1 MTGEKMEGAAPEDRE
16 IPSGRRNSQGIR
28 IDPEAEAEQTDRR
41 AVISALVDHEPGVL
55 ANVSGLFARRQLN
68 IESLTVG
75 PTIDESKARMTI
87 VVEEDE
93 PGIEQAK
100 RQLRKEVHAWSV
112 REVKGAIEREL
123 ALIKVKGDDPAGVTA
138 VAEMYGGQAVR
149 ADDEIITVELTGTE
163 AETDA
168 AIRAFEQF
176 GVHEVARTGTAALA
190 SGTQS
195 TP

>member
-1 MTGEKMEGAAPEDRE
+1 MTGERMEGAAPEERE
-16 IPSGRRNSQGIR
+16 MPTGRRNSQGIR
-28 IDPEAEAEQTDRR
+28 IDPETEAELEERR

-112 REVKGAIEREL
+112 REVRGAIEREL
-123 ALIKVKGDDPAGVTA
+123 ALIKVHGDDPAGVSA
-138 VAEMYGGQAVR
+138 LAEMYDGEAIQG
-149 ADDEIITVELTGTE
+149 DDGILTVQLTGTE
-163 AETDA
+163 AEIDA
-168 AIRAFEQF
+168 AIEAFEQF

-195 TP
+195 TT

>member
-1 MTGEKMEGAAPEDRE
+1 MTGEKMEGAAPEDRN
-16 IPSGRRNSQGIR
+16 IPSGRRNAQGIR
-28 IDPEAEAEQTDRR
+28 IDPEAEAELEERR

-87 VVEEDE
+87 VVEENE

-123 ALIKVKGDDPAGVTA
+123 ALIKVDGDDPAGVTA

-149 ADDEIITVELTGTE
+149 ADDKIVTVELTGTE
-163 AETDA
+163 EEIDA
-168 AIRAFEQF
+168 AITAFEQF

-195 TP
+195 TT